1 MRKTICIIF
10 LLILLTIAIPTIF
23 TKRRTVS
30 TTNSNNNTVDLTKYD
45 YTNFSTIKLLH
56 QNTSEDEEVNL
67 DEYIVSTL
75 LDVAVANNIV
85 LLV

>member
-30 TTNSNNNTVDLTKYD
+30 TTNSNNNTIDLTKYD
-45 YTNFSTIKLLH
+45 AT
-56 QNTSEDEEVNL
+56 DEVIMHIDYHGNIA
-67 DEYIVSTL
+67 DITL
-75 LDVAVANNIV
+75 KKVGEE
-85 LLV
+85 